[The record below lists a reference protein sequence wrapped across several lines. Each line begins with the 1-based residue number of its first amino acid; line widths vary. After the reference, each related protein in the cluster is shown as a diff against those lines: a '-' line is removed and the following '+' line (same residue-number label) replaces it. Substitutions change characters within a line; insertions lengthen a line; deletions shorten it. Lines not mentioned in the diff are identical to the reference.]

1 MFQRGMNMT
10 SYPTA
15 SISDFYL
22 TVGIHQKGCGY
33 VRYDERAQSGKE
45 SVYNYVDQV
54 AKKIKENHGITVTKE
69 DIYGDDERIREYV
82 IEAVEDLIIDEGALE
97 LAFEGSR
104 FSDLARVAIRRGD
117 PTFLAKR
124 VAKRGGDMDMGLY
137 NFLSRS
143 SKNWYLP
150 FPTE

>member
-1 MFQRGMNMT
+1 MPSLT
-10 SYPTA
+10 SSYLFH
-15 SISDFYL
+15 ISFCPPY
-22 TVGIHQKGCGY
+22 
-33 VRYDERAQSGKE
+33 KE
-45 SVYNYVDQV
+45 Q
-54 AKKIKENHGITVTKE
+54 
-69 DIYGDDERIREYV
+69 IYGENDPDGRIREYV

-150 FPTE
+150 FHTE

>member
-1 MFQRGMNMT
+1 M
-10 SYPTA
+10 
-15 SISDFYL
+15 
-22 TVGIHQKGCGY
+22 
-33 VRYDERAQSGKE
+33 
-45 SVYNYVDQV
+45 

-82 IEAVEDLIIDEGALE
+82 IEAVEDLIVDEGALE

>member
-1 MFQRGMNMT
+1 MYTLGERFPCRMLITYGQQRKCFLYQSTPLRQCNRIFRIPCHCIYGN
-10 SYPTA
+10 
-15 SISDFYL
+15 DF
-22 TVGIHQKGCGY
+22 
-33 VRYDERAQSGKE
+33 
-45 SVYNYVDQV
+45 
-54 AKKIKENHGITVTKE
+54 KE

-104 FSDLARVAIRRGD
+104 FSDLARVAIRRND